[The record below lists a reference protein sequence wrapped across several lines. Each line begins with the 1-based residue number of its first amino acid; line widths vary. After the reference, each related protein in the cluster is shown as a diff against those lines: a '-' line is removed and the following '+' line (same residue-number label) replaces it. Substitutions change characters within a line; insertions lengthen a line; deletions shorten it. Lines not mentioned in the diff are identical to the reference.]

1 MPNCIPV
8 TFPLNQK
15 ETLMHKVKKIL
26 EKPAVETPF
35 KTLKSF

>member
-15 ETLMHKVKKIL
+15 ETLMQKAKKIL
-26 EKPAVETPF
+26 EKPSVEPL
-35 KTLKSF
+35 LKL